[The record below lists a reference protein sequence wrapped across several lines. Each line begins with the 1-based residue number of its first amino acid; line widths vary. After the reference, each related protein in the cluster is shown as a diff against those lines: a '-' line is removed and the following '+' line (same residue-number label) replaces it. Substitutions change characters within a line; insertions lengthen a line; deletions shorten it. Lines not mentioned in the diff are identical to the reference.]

1 MAKVVAAQR
10 ARSDLTRLIA
20 THNLPDDTRDR
31 VRRSL
36 SQLETFP
43 LAGGRLAGRWRGFRV
58 ILGPWPW
65 MLLVYQYDEGTDTV
79 VVDAIHDARTASAVQ
94 AGQPRR

>member
-10 ARSDLTRLIA
+10 ARSDLTQLIA

-43 LAGGRLAGRWRGFRV
+43 LAGRRLVGRWHGFRV
-58 ILGPWPW
+58 ILRPWPW
-65 MLLVYQYDEGTDTV
+65 TLLVHQYDERTETV
-79 VVDAIHDARTASAVQ
+79 MVDAIHDAPTASA
-94 AGQPRR
+94 ATAER